1 MYRRNHLAK
10 VIAFAVS
17 GHPNN
22 GSTDQPAICGRSILA
37 LRLQAVRRPHGSSDF
52 ALQSGLRPADTPR
65 FGRRGGFI
73 ETALP
78 SVGRCN
84 RNASWPKGDCGVG
97 AYSRRRSHIAFRPLL
112 ACRDSDLRSKTN

>member
-65 FGRRGGFI
+65 LGRRGGFI

-78 SVGRCN
+78 G
-84 RNASWPKGDCGVG
+84 WPTPVREG
-97 AYSRRRSHIAFRPLL
+97 ADGTVLCKRKLAERRLWRRRVFAPS
-112 ACRDSDLRSKTN
+112 